1 MAFNPDKSKRLN
13 MTETGTTQT
22 PSLWRPLRSPT
33 FRNLLVADIA
43 SDVGT
48 FMQSVGAAWI
58 MVSLNAGPLY
68 VALTQT
74 ASALPFFI
82 LALPAG
88 AIGDIVDRRKLIL
101 FTEVW
106 MAGVAIVLAIVTI
119 RGLLTPILLLVLTFA
134 LSAGDALE
142 SPTWRAVLPELVSK
156 EDLPAAAALNGIEFN
171 FARAIGPAL
180 AGVVI
185 AIANVGTAFLVNAAS
200 FLGVIFVIARWKRP
214 PHKRTTPPE
223 TLSGATIAAVRYVR
237 YSPAIRT
244 LIFRSGI
251 LMFFTSGFLA
261 LLPLV
266 AHEVS
271 RSPMGY
277 GFLLGCF
284 GFGAV
289 LGALVMQRVRARW
302 SAEGGVSCGVLIF
315 GLMTVAT
322 GSFHALPLL
331 GAVMLVGGAA
341 WIVFISLFNVL
352 ILTHTPD
359 WVRARVL
366 AVSMLVFQ
374 GATAAGSAAWGA
386 LATKTGIHAALMWA
400 GVGTMV
406 STLTG
411 LFLKLPDS
419 TVDLTPWIHW
429 RLPTILNQDA
439 APTDAGPI
447 MVTVEYYVD
456 AEKVPPFIKAINKY
470 GRIRR
475 RDGAYR
481 WGIFRDLENTDHYL
495 ETFLVDSWAE
505 HLRQHERSTR
515 ADRVVMEQVQKYSRG
530 EPIVRHLVYATANSV
545 ERVTDHNQRPQG
557 G

>member
-1 MAFNPDKSKRLN
+1 
-13 MTETGTTQT
+13 MTDAGTKQT

-74 ASALPFFI
+74 ASALPFFV

-106 MAGVAIVLAIVTI
+106 MAAVAIVLAGVTI
-119 RGLLTPILLLVLTFA
+119 EGLLSPVLLLVLTFA
-134 LSAGDALE
+134 LSVGDALE

-156 EDLPAAAALNGIEFN
+156 EDLAAAAALNGIEFN
-171 FARAIGPAL
+171 LARAIGPAL
-180 AGVVI
+180 GGVVI
-185 AIANVGTAFLVNAAS
+185 AVANVGTAFLINAAS
-200 FLGVIFVIARWKRP
+200 FLGVIFFIARWKRP
-214 PHKRTTPPE
+214 FHKRTTPPE
-223 TLSGATIAAVRYVR
+223 TLSGATVAGLRYVR
-237 YSPAIRT
+237 YSRAIRT

-251 LMFFTSGFLA
+251 IMFFASGLLA
-261 LLPLV
+261 LLPSV
-266 AHEVS
+266 AHIVS

-284 GFGAV
+284 GLGAI

-302 SAEGGVSCGVLIF
+302 SAETVVSGSVLIF
-315 GLMTVAT
+315 GLMTVST
-322 GSFHALPLL
+322 GSFHAIPLL
-331 GAVMLVGGAA
+331 GAVMLAGGAA

-352 ILTHTPD
+352 ILNHTPE

-374 GATAAGSAAWGA
+374 GAMAAGSAAWGA

-419 TVDLTPWIHW
+419 TVDLTPWIQW
-429 RLPTILNQDA
+429 RLPTILNQDP
-439 APTDAGPI
+439 APADAGPI
-447 MVTVEYYVD
+447 LVTVEYHVD
-456 AEKVPPFIKAINKY
+456 AEKVPAFIKAINRY

-475 RDGAYR
+475 RDGHT
-481 WGIFRDLENTDHYL
+481 GGESFEI
-495 ETFLVDSWAE
+495 
-505 HLRQHERSTR
+505 LRIQTATWKLFWWIPGRNICVSTS
-515 ADRVVMEQVQKYSRG
+515 A
-530 EPIVRHLVYATANSV
+530 
-545 ERVTDHNQRPQG
+545 RPARIAW
-557 G
+557 